1 MRLFI
6 LHSLHPKNSLTYRI
20 SPTCLRFNCV
30 PDRSVRTLTMSS
42 KLLPADPEKVMVIR
56 DLPNPNITTLSLP
69 FLRFGRI
76 KIGGRA
82 TLVKLQTGNV
92 AVFSPVSLT
101 SDVKSKV
108 KTMGP
113 IKYIIAPDVEHHL
126 MVETWAKEYPEAEL
140 IGPEGLPEKHPGLK
154 FAHVF
159 SSKAK
164 NDMHISTEFDKE
176 FASEYFPMHPNKE
189 LVFCTSLPLQ
199 VRMGLY

>member
-6 LHSLHPKNSLTYRI
+6 LRSLHLKTSLTCANFQT
-20 SPTCLRFNCV
+20 SLRFNCV
-30 PDRSVRTLTMSS
+30 PLRPVRTHAMSS
-42 KLLPADPEKVMVIR
+42 KLLPGDPEKVMVIR
-56 DLPNPNITTLSLP
+56 DLPNSNITTLSLP
-69 FLRFGRI
+69 FMRFGRI